1 MYFQMISKI
10 QKNYD
15 KTISLLAE
23 NEIAFCSCVSKQ
35 NQDMIT
41 KIFQKKKF
49 SAKEGEVCEVSFLE
63 NENLCTTIFIGLG
76 KKEDLTKNIL
86 RESLYSALEKET
98 GHFLISSEDPNLI
111 DLDIFVEIAEHINY
125 DFDKYKS
132 KKKDKFLYLDF
143 YNPNQLKFPQESQIL
158 SEISSIVR
166 NLINEPAAYMTPDR
180 LSIEAQICSEKYGF
194 EIEIL
199 DEHKADSLGMK
210 AFLAVGRA
218 AFDRPKVIVMRY
230 LGNPHS
236 KEKTAL
242 IGKGVCYDTGGLSL
256 KPTSSMLNMK
266 DDMSGAATV
275 IGIMSAVAQN
285 KIKHN
290 VIGVIAACEN
300 AIGPNAYRPGD
311 VIGSLNG
318 KTIEVTN
325 TDAEGRLTLADALT
339 YSIRIEKATELID
352 IATLTGAMYMALGS
366 EACGVIT
373 NTPSLYEKLVK
384 ASENWR
390 EEFWQMPLF
399 KNQKKSLKSSIADIK
414 NSGPRQAGAS
424 FAAKFLEEFVEEKPW
439 LHLDVAGTCFSEE
452 GDSYY
457 KKGATGQLLRSVYT
471 YLKDKEL

>member
-49 SAKEGEVCEVSFLE
+49 SAKEGEVCEISFLE

-98 GHFLISSEDPNLI
+98 GHFLISSEDPDLI
-111 DLDIFVEIAEHINY
+111 DLDIFAEIAEHINY

-194 EIEIL
+194 EI
-199 DEHKADSLGMK
+199 K
-210 AFLAVGRA
+210 
-218 AFDRPKVIVMRY
+218 
-230 LGNPHS
+230 
-236 KEKTAL
+236 
-242 IGKGVCYDTGGLSL
+242 
-256 KPTSSMLNMK
+256 
-266 DDMSGAATV
+266 
-275 IGIMSAVAQN
+275 
-285 KIKHN
+285 
-290 VIGVIAACEN
+290 
-300 AIGPNAYRPGD
+300 
-311 VIGSLNG
+311 
-318 KTIEVTN
+318 
-325 TDAEGRLTLADALT
+325 
-339 YSIRIEKATELID
+339 
-352 IATLTGAMYMALGS
+352 
-366 EACGVIT
+366 
-373 NTPSLYEKLVK
+373 
-384 ASENWR
+384 
-390 EEFWQMPLF
+390 
-399 KNQKKSLKSSIADIK
+399 
-414 NSGPRQAGAS
+414 
-424 FAAKFLEEFVEEKPW
+424 
-439 LHLDVAGTCFSEE
+439 
-452 GDSYY
+452 
-457 KKGATGQLLRSVYT
+457 
-471 YLKDKEL
+471 

>member
-10 QKNYD
+10 QKAYD
-15 KTISLLAE
+15 KTIALLTENQISLCPSISKE
-23 NEIAFCSCVSKQ
+23 NQEFIH
-35 NQDMIT
+35 

-49 SAKEGEVCEVSFLE
+49 TAKEGEICEISFLE
-63 NENLCTTIFIGLG
+63 GKVLCNTIFIGLG
-76 KKEDLTKNIL
+76 KKDKMTKDIL
-86 RESLYSALEKET
+86 RESLYSALKQET
-98 GHFLISSEDPNLI
+98 GHFLISAEDADLI
-111 DLDIFVEIAEHINY
+111 DLDVFVEIAEHINY

-132 KKKDKFLYLDF
+132 KKRDKFLYLDF
-143 YNPNQLKFPQESQIL
+143 YNPNELAFPTESESL
-158 SEISSIVR
+158 SKISSLVR
-166 NLINEPAAYMTPDR
+166 NLVNEPAAYMTPER

-199 DEHKADSLGMK
+199 DEHKAESLGMK
-210 AFLAVGRA
+210 AFLTVGRA
-218 AFDRPKVIVMRY
+218 AINRPKVIVMRY
-230 LGNPHS
+230 MGNPNS
-236 KEKTAL
+236 QEKTAL

-266 DDMSGAATV
+266 DDMTGAATV
-275 IGIMSAVAQN
+275 IGILSAVAEN

-290 VIGVIAACEN
+290 VVGVIAACEN

-339 YSIRIEKATELID
+339 YSIRMEKATELID

-373 NTPSLYEKLVK
+373 NTPSLYQELLK

-390 EEFWQMPLF
+390 EQFWQMPLF
-399 KNQKKSLKSSIADIK
+399 KNQKKALKSSIADIK
-414 NSGPRQAGAS
+414 NSGPRMAGAS
-424 FAAKFLEEFVEEKPW
+424 FAAKFLEEFVEDTPW

-457 KKGATGQLLRSVYT
+457 VKGATGQLVRSVYT
-471 YLKDKEL
+471 YLKNKEF